1 MNTIISIL
9 IIEFCI
15 ANIIA
20 IYYASVHKKECL
32 WMREFL
38 NTLDIY
44 YHEMRETRRICENV
58 KIALKNN
65 EIKNQYDDIKN

>member
-1 MNTIISIL
+1 MNTIVNIL

-32 WMREFL
+32 CMKGFL
-38 NTLDIY
+38 NTLDVFY
-44 YHEMRETRRICENV
+44 YELRETHRICENI

-65 EIKNQYDDIKN
+65 EIKKQYDDTKN

>member
-1 MNTIISIL
+1 MNIIVYIL

-20 IYYASVHKKECL
+20 IHYASVHKKECL
-32 WMREFL
+32 WMKGFL
-38 NTLDIY
+38 TTLDVFY
-44 YHEMRETRRICENV
+44 NELRKTRMICENV

-65 EIKNQYDDIKN
+65 EIKKQYDDTKN